1 MTAYFWGALAII
13 AIGAL
18 IALVVY
24 ATKAGRNAQSVT
36 TDKAAVADA
45 QTVTA
50 TTEAM
55 SKAQAEGPQS
65 KGQLLARLDAGEG

>member
-1 MTAYFWGALAII
+1 MISYFWGALAII

-36 TDKAAVADA
+36 TDKAAVGDA
-45 QTVTA
+45 QAAA
-50 TTEAM
+50 TTAESMA
-55 SKAQAEGPQS
+55 KAQADGPQS
-65 KGQLLARLDAGEG
+65 KDQLLDRLDAGTG

>member
-1 MTAYFWGALAII
+1 MIAYFWWALAII

-45 QTVTA
+45 QAATA

-65 KGQLLARLDAGEG
+65 KDQLLDRLDAGTG

>member
-1 MTAYFWGALAII
+1 MTSYFWGALAII

-18 IALVVY
+18 TALVVY

-36 TDKAAVADA
+36 ADKVAVADA
-45 QTVTA
+45 QDATV

-65 KGQLLARLDAGEG
+65 KDQLLDRLDDGTG

>member
-1 MTAYFWGALAII
+1 MTAYFWWALAII

-36 TDKAAVADA
+36 TDKAVVADA
-45 QTVTA
+45 QAVAA
-50 TTEAM
+50 TTESMA
-55 SKAQAEGPQS
+55 KAQAEGPQS
-65 KGQLLARLDAGEG
+65 KDQLLDRLDVGTG